1 MFAPTRSRFAVA
13 LTIALAVSTGPAAA
27 QQPTVK
33 ETVVVTGTVAPESLL
48 NIGRPLVLVTGEEL
62 RRLPII
68 SVADALRL
76 IASVDV
82 RSRGPVGVQSDFSI
96 RGAAFGQALVLVDG
110 VRLNDA
116 QSGHHNSDIPVPLEE
131 IERIEVLLGA
141 GSSLHGADA
150 TGGTV
155 NIITRPKGR
164 RLLANVTAG
173 QHGLVHASAT
183 LGTTRGLVGHVL
195 SGSFSRSDGFI
206 PARDH
211 DVRVGRY
218 QATFGRDTTAALGF
232 VNKEFGAKGFYGPAP
247 SREWTDQLLATVQH
261 RYARDGRWHATADAA
276 YRTHGDRF
284 IYDERNPALS
294 DNRHRTHAVGANLRW
309 HGAVSPRTQVSLAAS
324 GGRDAIDSNNLG
336 NHNFGRGSLAAEVRQ
351 SLGTRV
357 VLHPGVRV
365 DSYSRFGSSWSP
377 SVSISGWT
385 SDRLKLRTSAGRAF
399 RVPTF
404 TELFYTDPN
413 HQGAGSLLPETAWS
427 ADAGADV
434 FGRSWTAGA
443 TFFTRWE
450 ANVVDWVRPS
460 PAVRWRTANIRDV
473 QTRGLELS
481 LNRRWEA
488 GARAG
493 MQYAWADANAP
504 ALHLLSKYLLDY
516 ARHSLVASAS
526 GEWRRV
532 RIGSRTE
539 WKRRV
544 DSRSAW
550 TLDAQMGL
558 VLRRAELYAQV
569 TNALNEDYQEIR
581 GVDMPGR
588 WFRVGIKLR

>member
-1 MFAPTRSRFAVA
+1 MCAPIPFRLAVA
-13 LTIALAVSTGPAAA
+13 LTIVLALCTGSAAA

-33 ETVVVTGTVAPESLL
+33 ETVVVTATVAPESLL
-48 NIGRPLVLVTGEEL
+48 NVGRTLLLVTGEEL
-62 RRLPII
+62 RQLPIE
-68 SVADALRL
+68 SVVDVLRL
-76 IASVDV
+76 FASVDV
-82 RSRGPVGVQSDFSI
+82 RSRGPFGVQSDVSI

-131 IERIEVLLGA
+131 IERVEVLLGT

-164 RLLANVTAG
+164 RLLANVAAG
-173 QHGLVHASAT
+173 QHRLVDASAT
-183 LGTTRGLVGHVL
+183 LGTTHGPIGHVV

-206 PARDH
+206 RARDH

-218 QATFGRDTTAALGF
+218 QATLGRDTTARVGF
-232 VNKEFGAKGFYGPAP
+232 VDKEFGANGFYGPAP

-261 RYARDGRWHATADAA
+261 RYVRDGRWSAIADAS

-284 IYDERNPALS
+284 IYDARNPALS

-309 HGAVSPRTQVSLAAS
+309 HGPVSPGTHVSLAA
-324 GGRDAIDSNNLG
+324 GGARDAIDSNNLG
-336 NHNFGRGSLAAEVRQ
+336 NHNFAVGSLAAEIRQ
-351 SLGTRV
+351 SVGPHV

-365 DSYSRFGSSWSP
+365 DRYDRFGTSWSP

-385 SDRLKLRTSAGRAF
+385 SERLRLRTSAGHAF

-427 ADAGADV
+427 VDAGADV

-450 ANVVDWVRPS
+450 HDVVDWVRPS

-481 LNRRWEA
+481 LNRRWDA
-488 GARAG
+488 GARTG
-493 MQYAWADANAP
+493 IQYAWVDADAP
-504 ALHLLSKYLLDY
+504 SLHLLSKYLLDY
-516 ARHSLVASAS
+516 ARHALVASAS

-532 RIGSRTE
+532 RIGSRAE

-544 DSRSAW
+544 DRRSYG
-550 TLDAQMGL
+550 TLDAQIGL
-558 VLRRAELYAQV
+558 VLRRTELYAQV
-569 TNALNEDYQEIR
+569 TNALGEDYQEIR

-588 WFRVGIKLR
+588 WFRVGMKLR

>member
-1 MFAPTRSRFAVA
+1 VIRFGAAFALIAVVPVG
-13 LTIALAVSTGPAAA
+13 LAA
-27 QQPTVK
+27 QEPTLK
-33 ETVVVTGTVAPESLL
+33 ETVVVTATVAPDSLG
-48 NIGRPLVLVTGEEL
+48 NVGRSLVMTRGDEL
-62 RRLPII
+62 RRLPMA
-68 SVADALRL
+68 SLADVLRL
-76 IASVDV
+76 VASVDV
-82 RSRGPVGVQSDFSI
+82 RSRGPFGVQSDFSI

-131 IERIEVLLGA
+131 IERVEVLLGT

-155 NIITRPKGR
+155 NIITRPNGR
-164 RLLANVTAG
+164 RLMANVAAG
-173 QHGLVHASAT
+173 QHGLVDGSAT
-183 LGTTRGLVGHVL
+183 LGPTRGRVGHVV
-195 SGSFSRSDGFI
+195 SGSFSRSDGFM

-211 DVRVGRY
+211 DVRLGRY
-218 QATFGRDTTAALGF
+218 QATIGRDTTATLGF
-232 VNKEFGAKGFYGPAP
+232 VDKEFGANGFYGPAP
-247 SREWTDQLLATVQH
+247 SREWTGQFLATVQH
-261 RYARDGRWHATADAA
+261 RYARDSRWYATADAA

-336 NHNFGRGSLAAEVRQ
+336 NHDFARGSLAAEIRR
-351 SLGTRV
+351 SLGPRV

-365 DSYSRFGSSWSP
+365 DRYSRFGNSWSP

-385 SDRLKLRTSAGRAF
+385 SDRLKLRASAGHAF

-427 ADAGADV
+427 VDAGADV
-434 FGRSWTAGA
+434 FSRSWTAGA
-443 TFFTRWE
+443 TLFTRWE
-450 ANVVDWVRPS
+450 DNVVDWVRPS
-460 PAVRWRTANIRDV
+460 PAVRWRTANVRDV
-473 QTRGLELS
+473 QTRGVELS

-493 MQYAWADANAP
+493 IQYAWTDADAP
-504 ALHLLSKYLLDY
+504 ALHLLSKYVLDY
-516 ARHSLVASAS
+516 ARHSLAASAS

-532 RIGSRTE
+532 RIGSRAE
-539 WKRRV
+539 WKRRI
-544 DSRSAW
+544 DRRSYC
-550 TLDAQMGL
+550 TLDAQIGR

-569 TNALNEDYQEIR
+569 TNAFDGDYQEIR

-588 WFRVGIKLR
+588 WFKVGIKLR